1 MTLRLRAMIFVYI
14 FLYICGIWAKE
25 EIKSHEMKEH
35 YDALTQHEKWVEKT
49 DNGRKRSYIIVD
61 SNANANPY
69 SDHNPDNPYNY
80 NPRLLEELEQARK
93 ASEEQM
99 YLLNSTSSLLNT
111 SDAFVE
117 ADLKEEMRSYSRRLA
132 ESLQLL
138 SIPLDPTLTLYVE
151 PPDGKLCSS
160 LSHRQFITL
169 FTGPYLPKGY
179 VSEKA
184 FAVFVRCSDPE
195 ALVYYALSYKDVY
208 MDDVY
213 TTRKPLLNPL
223 TLQNKFLTYNTP
235 YIQVV

>member
-1 MTLRLRAMIFVYI
+1 MSYLRHAYVLVEISYPPAILVTLKKMFRNFWMTLRLRAMIFVYI
-14 FLYICGIWAKE
+14 FLYICGICAKE

-99 YLLNSTSSLLNT
+99 YLLNSTSSLLST
-111 SDAFVE
+111 SDALFVE
-117 ADLKEEMRSYSRRLA
+117 ADLKEELRSNSRRLA
-132 ESLQLL
+132 EALPLL
-138 SIPLDPTLTLYVE
+138 SIPLDPALTLYVE

-160 LSHRQFITL
+160 LSLSTRIDNSL
-169 FTGPYLPKGY
+169 PYL
-179 VSEKA
+179 
-184 FAVFVRCSDPE
+184 
-195 ALVYYALSYKDVY
+195 LVLI
-208 MDDVY
+208 
-213 TTRKPLLNPL
+213 
-223 TLQNKFLTYNTP
+223 FL
-235 YIQVV
+235 